1 MIKIGEY
8 NSLEVIK
15 ETNFGFYLGEK
26 DGNEEILI
34 PKGNIIDTLEVGD
47 IKKFFVYRDSEDRP
61 VATMKNPVA
70 KVGDI
75 ASLKVV

>member
-47 IKKFFVYRDSEDRP
+47 IKKFFVYRVSAHF
-61 VATMKNPVA
+61 V
-70 KVGDI
+70 
-75 ASLKVV
+75 SLMFLFLLNRSG